1 MSPTICE
8 GKYHMPN
15 LIPIFFHILSNYVAH
30 FIIQGLNLEIK
41 IIQQNKEKYISI
53 TKEININDRK
63 IKLRFLDSF
72 KFMSSSLE
80 KLASN

>member
-15 LIPIFFHILSNYVAH
+15 FIPIFFHNLSNYVAY
-30 FIIQGLNLEIK
+30 FIIQGLNFEIK

-53 TKEININDRK
+53 TKEININNRK